1 MQKIILIMILIIML
15 NSCLDNNQNSDNN
28 GIENAESNSAPIMK
42 MSLANFGSES
52 QIDITNQ
59 PNNYTAFSKK
69 VIIRTGDISFE
80 AKDLYKTKQDVDR
93 LLAKYN
99 GYYSSE
105 NFSKNDYRDDYNLSV
120 RIPSE
125 KFDLFLKD
133 ISSLD
138 GIITSQNIS
147 SNDVSSEYLDY
158 EIRLANKSAY
168 LDKYR
173 EILKQ
178 AKSINEVLEVQDK
191 IRVIEEEIES
201 VKGRLKYLSDQVT
214 LSTININLFKT
225 YDSPIKPNESYLSRM
240 WNSITKGWKG
250 LSEFILI
257 ITMLWPFL
265 IITTIL
271 FYVVFKI
278 TKKFSRKK

>member
-1 MQKIILIMILIIML
+1 MILIIML

-69 VIIRTGDISFE
+69 KIIRTGDISFE

-133 ISSLD
+133 ISLLD

>member
-69 VIIRTGDISFE
+69 KIIRTGDISFE

-133 ISSLD
+133 ISLLD

>member
-69 VIIRTGDISFE
+69 KIIRTGDISFE

>member
-1 MQKIILIMILIIML
+1 ML

-271 FYVVFKI
+271 FYVVFKN
-278 TKKFSRKK
+278 TKKFSRKKLLL